1 MHILAYFHT
10 AQSEIHENVS
20 PIFPSYLQAVKVSSD
35 LVQREIELEVERR
48 NQVEEEKRLKEEM
61 KKRKL
66 EAKKRR
72 KEELLHHETELREKI
87 LKNWKEKVVC
97 NNQICSCRSCCP
109 FFT

>member
-1 MHILAYFHT
+1 MWA
-10 AQSEIHENVS
+10 

-35 LVQREIELEVERR
+35 LVQREIELEEERR

-97 NNQICSCRSCCP
+97 NNQDWMAQL
-109 FFT
+109 

>member
-10 AQSEIHENVS
+10 AKSEIHENVS
-20 PIFPSYLQAVKVSSD
+20 PIFLSYLQAVKVSND
-35 LVQREIELEVERR
+35 LVQQEIELEKERR

-97 NNQICSCRSCCP
+97 NNQD
-109 FFT
+109 